1 MLAVRFLAMIPA
13 CLEVGASVV
22 ADSPL
27 GRDLLS
33 GRFSEENALPSW
45 TCLSGAWNYEW
56 FRVTATP

>member
-1 MLAVRFLAMIPA
+1 MIPA